1 MFWLFTCVKFKNN
14 SSERQN
20 AAEILRAKLKKH
32 LISVFWCLHELT
44 PVLFGKAIEIAYC
57 CEIQHGGY
65 LLRTYDSELVEL
77 YRFCFNEI
85 VGVHVDAA
93 YVNTLRQKHIIV

>member
-1 MFWLFTCVKFKNN
+1 
-14 SSERQN
+14 
-20 AAEILRAKLKKH
+20 
-32 LISVFWCLHELT
+32 
-44 PVLFGKAIEIAYC
+44 
-57 CEIQHGGY
+57 
-65 LLRTYDSELVEL
+65 LVEL